1 MTCPFSFFLTE
12 DNIEPFFLLHGNTA
26 ERNSGSQNKSSE
38 EKKPILLIS
47 TIFCRCLNNWEANL
61 QKQRD
66 YISLKMP
73 SFKNV
78 WVTDL
83 TAETHGYANWES
95 GLKERSTFHINGF
108 LRFLLLVLYFSDFY
122 HFEKSTVALDRVQP
136 YFPLTFTDFGSQ
148 AL

>member
-12 DNIEPFFLLHGNTA
+12 DNIETFFLLHGNTA
-26 ERNSGSQNKSSE
+26 ERNSGSQNKSYE
-38 EKKPILLIS
+38 EKKTILLIS

-83 TAETHGYANWES
+83 TAETHGYAN
-95 GLKERSTFHINGF
+95 
-108 LRFLLLVLYFSDFY
+108 
-122 HFEKSTVALDRVQP
+122 
-136 YFPLTFTDFGSQ
+136 
-148 AL
+148 